1 MFIDS
6 HCHLDFDDFQVNFDE
21 ISIRDAID
29 EILGNQ
35 WERELAPFRE
45 VEIDQIIQ
53 LRAI

>member
-1 MFIDS
+1 MEA
-6 HCHLDFDDFQVNFDE
+6 LAKGFDE

-35 WERELAPFRE
+35 WERELAPFRG

>member
-1 MFIDS
+1 VTEHQITEA
-6 HCHLDFDDFQVNFDE
+6 LAKGFDDL
-21 ISIRDAID
+21 SIRDAID